1 MGKMKTLLTHKK
13 NFCGQGFLDLT
24 DLCGAICFL
33 LSDQARYI
41 NGQNL
46 IVDDGFSL

>member
-1 MGKMKTLLTHKK
+1 MNKGMLEPI
-13 NFCGQGFLDLT
+13 DLVGS
-24 DLCGAICFL
+24 LVFL
-33 LSDQARYI
+33 LSDASRYI